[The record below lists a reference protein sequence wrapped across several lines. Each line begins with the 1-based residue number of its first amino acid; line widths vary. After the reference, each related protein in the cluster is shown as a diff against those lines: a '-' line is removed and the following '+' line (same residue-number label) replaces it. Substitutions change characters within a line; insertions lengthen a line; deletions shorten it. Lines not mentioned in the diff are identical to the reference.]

1 MIKIDS
7 IKFFTFIFFLSITFN
22 INVKG
27 TDNIVKS
34 ILKTN
39 RNLKLVF
46 ISSDAVYGAYKGNF
60 KENDKLA
67 PYNYYGKTKVLAEKK
82 SEKSEKK

>member
-1 MIKIDS
+1 MKEIK
-7 IKFFTFIFFLSITFN
+7 KAFN

-67 PYNYYGKTKVLAEKK
+67 LIIIMAKQKF
-82 SEKSEKK
+82 